1 MYRYVIDVYS
11 CYMVE
16 DEDDLRIHDVA
27 CSLRSIVRFE
37 LQRFV
42 VLNLNHQRFFFE

>member
-1 MYRYVIDVYS
+1 MYRYVIAVYS

-27 CSLRSIVRFE
+27 YSLRSIVRFV

-42 VLNLNHQRFFFE
+42 ELNLNQRFFFQ